1 MNTATVDAVDIART
15 APGSATAADGSATAA
30 EAERS
35 TETEQRTGWRPAALP
50 LLVAGVGVGVGVL
63 LHLRDPHVEGSYGTC
78 PVYALTGWYC
88 PGCGGMRAVH
98 NLTDGQIVDAL
109 HSNLLA
115 IPLVLAFAVWVTDWT
130 VRAWRGQ
137 AMRLPSISRT
147 TMWTFFGLLAVYTV
161 LRNTPWGTLLT
172 PV

>member
-1 MNTATVDAVDIART
+1 MDIART
-15 APGSATAADGSATAA
+15 ASGSATAAD
-30 EAERS
+30 
-35 TETEQRTGWRPAALP
+35 TEPRTRWRGAGLP

-98 NLTDGQIVDAL
+98 NLTDGQILDAL

-115 IPLVLAFAVWVTDWT
+115 LPLVLAFAVWVTDWT
-130 VRAWRGQ
+130 IQAWRGRP
-137 AMRLPSISRT
+137 MRLPSISRT
-147 TMWTFFGLLAVYTV
+147 TMWIFFGLLAVYTV
-161 LRNTPWGTLLT
+161 LRNTPWGTMLT

>member
-1 MNTATVDAVDIART
+1 MDIART
-15 APGSATAADGSATAA
+15 APGPVTDPGS
-30 EAERS
+30 EPS
-35 TETEQRTGWRPAALP
+35 TGRRGIALP
-50 LLVAGVGVGVGVL
+50 LLVAGVGIGVGVL
-63 LHLRDPHVEGSYGTC
+63 LHLRDPHIEGSYGTC

-98 NLTDGQIVDAL
+98 NLTDGQVIDAL

-115 IPLVLAFAVWVTDWT
+115 LPLVLAFAVWVTDWT

-137 AMRLPSISRT
+137 KMRLPSISRT
-147 TMWTFFGLLAVYTV
+147 AMWSFFAFLAVYTV
-161 LRNTPWGTLLT
+161 LRNTPWGTLFT

>member
-1 MNTATVDAVDIART
+1 MDIAQPSSGPAT
-15 APGSATAADGSATAA
+15 ELGS
-30 EAERS
+30 EP
-35 TETEQRTGWRPAALP
+35 RTGWRGVGLP

-98 NLTDGQIVDAL
+98 NLTDGHVLDAL

-115 IPLVLAFAVWVTDWT
+115 IPLVVAFVVWVTDWT
-130 VRAWRGQ
+130 VQAWRGQ
-137 AMRLPSISRT
+137 KMRLPSISRT
-147 TMWTFFGLLAVYTV
+147 TMWTFFALLAIYTV
-161 LRNTPWGTLLT
+161 VRNTPWGTLFT